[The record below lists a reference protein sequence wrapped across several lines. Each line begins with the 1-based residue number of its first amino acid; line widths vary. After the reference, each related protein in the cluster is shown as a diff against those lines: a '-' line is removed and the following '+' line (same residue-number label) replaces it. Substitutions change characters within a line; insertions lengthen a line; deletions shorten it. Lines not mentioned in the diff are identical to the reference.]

1 MADPSKL
8 KGILGLFSKS
18 APAEEAV
25 NLSRRGVLG
34 LPRQSGV
41 MLPAQAETHLPAVV
55 APAESPPVIGAI
67 EQVIAEKMAKPTT
80 RREFLG
86 EGVKATASAALRR
99 TLPGALKQATKQ
111 LTKPA
116 IDEAAAASKI
126 ADYVSSIYNN
136 ERNAAEAYKIL
147 SNWEVRMAKD
157 QWLNDLDSSIGEYLD
172 PEYAT
177 SVWAELINI
186 ESRRGAEA
194 ARAIGLDPQ
203 TIARETG
210 LPASLVKKMV
220 GSGQKLLDE
229 ISDAA
234 GTELKMK
241 EIIEDGRGREA
252 ARSSSYVDLFEDEPF
267 VDESLQR
274 AMKELG
280 PDADPNDVIARSHDI
295 LFDRFKEMERGPSD
309 NLFLGELRKRIVP
322 DEMLDDVWRQ
332 AGDEYNTPELITDAL
347 KNINTPKNKIDNNPY
362 SSDSLKQNASQALSW
377 INNLENPYFKE
388 AYSKLGPQTF
398 MQHRFANTNSD
409 FTKALSKQVS
419 KRFDEI
425 KSSNPDVPDNMQFEL
440 LRSELNF
447 PAELLN
453 VALDRVP
460 RWPGVDHTI
469 SSRGKAYDLID
480 SLKNEMPETDPQTI
494 VDELFKRH
502 GEAYKDKWIED
513 IAKYSDFAKSKN
525 ELPFSPEDKMKV
537 MTTYSGLPAEFIQSI
552 LKLTPE

>member
-34 LPRQSGV
+34 LPRQSSV

-126 ADYVSSIYNN
+126 ADYVSSIYSN

-220 GSGQKLLDE
+220 GSGKELLDE

-234 GTELKMK
+234 GTELRMK

-252 ARSSSYVDLFEDEPF
+252 ARSSSYVDLFED
-267 VDESLQR
+267 VDLVNESLQR

-280 PDADPNDVIARSHDI
+280 SDANPDDIIAQSHDI
-295 LFDRFKEMERGPSD
+295 LLDRFKEMERGSSD
-309 NLFLGELRKRIVP
+309 NLFLGEMRKRIVP

-332 AGDEYNTPELITDAL
+332 AGDEYNTPDLINDAL
-347 KNINTPKNKIDNNPY
+347 KEFRNQKPVEIAPTPAAAAGQFPWRDDVLKWFEFHEGTPHGSNKSYVANRALNYGDDA
-362 SSDSLKQNASQALSW
+362 SSWVKD
-377 INNLENPYFKE
+377 FKK
-388 AYSKLGPQTF
+388 YY
-398 MQHRFANTNSD
+398 
-409 FTKALSKQVS
+409 
-419 KRFDEI
+419 DEF
-425 KSSNPDVPDNMQFEL
+425 SASNPNVPVAEQISTMQ
-440 LRSELNF
+440 S
-447 PAELLN
+447 
-453 VALDRVP
+453 
-460 RWPGVDHTI
+460 
-469 SSRGKAYDLID
+469 
-480 SLKNEMPETDPQTI
+480 QT
-494 VDELFKRH
+494 
-502 GEAYKDKWIED
+502 
-513 IAKYSDFAKSKN
+513 
-525 ELPFSPEDKMKV
+525 
-537 MTTYSGLPAEFIQSI
+537 GLPAEFVEAIFNRM
-552 LKLTPE
+552 P

>member
-8 KGILGLFSKS
+8 RGILGLFSKS

-80 RREFLG
+80 RREFMG
-86 EGVKATASAALRR
+86 EGVKAAASAALRR
-99 TLPGALKQATKQ
+99 AAPGALRQAAKQ
-111 LTKPA
+111 LTQPA

-203 TIARETG
+203 TIAKETG

-252 ARSSSYVDLFEDEPF
+252 ARSSSYVDLFEDVDF
-267 VDESLQR
+267 VNESLQR

-280 PDADPNDVIARSHDI
+280 PEANPNDIIAKSHDI
-295 LFDRFKEMERGPSD
+295 LFDRFKEMERGSSD
-309 NLFLGELRKRIVP
+309 NLFLGEMRKRIVP

-332 AGDEYNTPELITDAL
+332 AGDEYNTPDLINDAL
-347 KNINTPKNKIDNNPY
+347 KDFRNQKPVEIAPTPAAATGQFPWRDDVLKWFESHEGTPHGSNKSYVANRALNYGD
-362 SSDSLKQNASQALSW
+362 DASSW
-377 INNLENPYFKE
+377 IKDFKNYYDQFS
-388 AYSKLGPQTF
+388 A
-398 MQHRFANTNSD
+398 
-409 FTKALSKQVS
+409 
-419 KRFDEI
+419 
-425 KSSNPDVPDNMQFEL
+425 SNPNVPVAEQISTMQ
-440 LRSELNF
+440 S
-447 PAELLN
+447 
-453 VALDRVP
+453 
-460 RWPGVDHTI
+460 
-469 SSRGKAYDLID
+469 
-480 SLKNEMPETDPQTI
+480 QT
-494 VDELFKRH
+494 
-502 GEAYKDKWIED
+502 
-513 IAKYSDFAKSKN
+513 
-525 ELPFSPEDKMKV
+525 
-537 MTTYSGLPAEFIQSI
+537 GLPAEFVEAIFNRM
-552 LKLTPE
+552 P

>member
-111 LTKPA
+111 LTKPV
-116 IDEAAAASKI
+116 IDEAAAAEKI

-147 SNWEVRMAKD
+147 SNWERRMENFD
-157 QWLNDLDSSIGEYLD
+157 LLNPIDTSIEMLD

-177 SVWAELINI
+177 AVWAELINL

-210 LPASLVKKMV
+210 LPASMVKKMV

-229 ISDAA
+229 LSDTA
-234 GTELKMK
+234 GTELRIQ
-241 EIIEDGRGREA
+241 EILEDGRGREA

-267 VDESLQR
+267 VNESLQR

-362 SSDSLKQNASQALSW
+362 SSVSLKQNASQALSW

-425 KSSNPDVPDNMQFEL
+425 KSSNPDMPDNMQFEL